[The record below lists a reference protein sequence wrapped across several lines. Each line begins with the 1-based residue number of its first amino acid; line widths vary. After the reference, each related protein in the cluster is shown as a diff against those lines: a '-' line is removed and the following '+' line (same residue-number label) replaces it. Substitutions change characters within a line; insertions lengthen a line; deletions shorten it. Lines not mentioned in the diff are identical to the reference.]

1 MKKIIIIGI
10 AAILLI
16 TIIALITYKVQTM
29 PVSKNVEEKQIEIPL
44 RKRKYSNSWNFKKQ

>member
-16 TIIALITYKVQTM
+16 TIIVLITYKVQIM
-29 PVSKNVEEKQIEIPL
+29 PVSKNAEEKQIEIPF
-44 RKRKYSNSWNFKKQ
+44 RKWKLSNSWNFKKQ

>member
-16 TIIALITYKVQTM
+16 TIIALITYKVQIM

-44 RKRKYSNSWNFKKQ
+44 RKRKYSNSRNFKKQ

>member
-44 RKRKYSNSWNFKKQ
+44 RKRKYSNS

>member
-16 TIIALITYKVQTM
+16 TIIALITYKVQIM
-29 PVSKNVEEKQIEIPL
+29 PVSKNAEEKQIEIPL
-44 RKRKYSNSWNFKKQ
+44 RKWKLSNS